1 MIVKK
6 SKGEV
11 VELGKEST
19 GLKYLY
25 RGKEV
30 GVTFMDVNGLAPQ
43 KGAFKVE
50 NRKLVYIVKGRGLV
64 TIDGKE
70 KKLSKSYVLVME
82 AGKEYA
88 FSGKFQAVMYN

>member
-1 MIVKK
+1 MSPDNKNDVF
-6 SKGEV
+6 
-11 VELGKEST
+11 
-19 GLKYLY
+19 KYLNKALEAY
-25 RGKEV
+25 DA
-30 GVTFMDVNGLAPQ
+30 MDVDGLAPQ

-88 FSGKFQAVMYN
+88 FSGKFQAVMFN